1 MSKQEYNIGEIMKK
15 VILFGIGENGK
26 KVIDAY
32 LKYDKWF
39 EIVAIADNSSDLKEY
54 KGIPVI
60 KPDRIPVFSYDE
72 IWISTIYYQEV
83 TKQLTDELHIAQS
96 AIRYIEYPMP
106 FLEKQIYKKY
116 EDEIEKGKKCKSDE
130 LQEVINY
137 VKGNGVRMYCYPFF
151 DEYAKKDY
159 PVFFDEDC
167 KLYYGIYAGHK
178 IYLAKTYNTPQKAKQ
193 YLRYIYMEQDKR
205 SPHCYFA
212 DDNFQIEKGEMGID
226 IGAAEGVFALDII
239 DKVDQIYLIEADS
252 DWCEALALTFQEYR
266 EKVTI
271 IQGYVS
277 DSEEKGQVVLDK
289 RFKDLKIDF
298 VKMDIEGAE
307 EEALRGAWDLIKENM
322 PKLAICTYHRML
334 DYQDISRQLSEKGYL
349 VKSSKGYV
357 ICQGEWELDHLEDVD
372 FRRALLWAER
382 A

>member
-1 MSKQEYNIGEIMKK
+1 MNKQKYNIGEIMKK

-32 LKYDKWF
+32 LKYDKCF

-60 KPDRIPVFSYDE
+60 KPDRISDFSYDE
-72 IWISTIYYQEV
+72 IWITTIYYQEI
-83 TKQLTDELHIAQS
+83 TKQLTGELHIAQS
-96 AIRYIEYPMP
+96 DIRYIEFPMP
-106 FLEKQIYKKY
+106 FLEQQIYKRY
-116 EDEIEKGKKCKSDE
+116 VNEIRKGKKCKSDE

-137 VKGNGVRMYCYPFF
+137 MKDNGVRMYCYPFF
-151 DEYAKKDY
+151 DEYAEKDY
-159 PVFFDEDC
+159 PVYFDVEC
-167 KLYYGIYAGHK
+167 KLYYGMYAGHK

-212 DDNFQIEKGEMGID
+212 GDFQIEKDEVGID
-226 IGAAEGVFALDII
+226 VGAAEGVFALDII
-239 DKVDQIYLIEADS
+239 DKVGHIYLIEAEP

-266 EKVTI
+266 QKVTI
-271 IQGYVS
+271 IQGFVS
-277 DSEEKGQVVLDK
+277 DSEDEGQLVLD
-289 RFKDLKIDF
+289 RQFKDMKIDF

-307 EEALRGAWDLIKENM
+307 KEALQGAISLIGKNM
-322 PKLAICTYHRML
+322 PKLAVCTYHRMA
-334 DYQDISRQLSEKGYL
+334 DYQDISRWLFGKGYL
-349 VKSSKGYV
+349 VKNSRGYV
-357 ICQGEWELDHLEDVD
+357 ICQGEWELDHLADVD
-372 FRRALLWAER
+372 FRRALIWAER